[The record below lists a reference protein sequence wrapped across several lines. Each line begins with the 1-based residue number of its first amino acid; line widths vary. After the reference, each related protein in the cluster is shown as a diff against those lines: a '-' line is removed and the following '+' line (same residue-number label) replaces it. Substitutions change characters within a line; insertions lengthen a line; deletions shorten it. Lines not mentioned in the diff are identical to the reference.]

1 MLISQ
6 GTSRYVY
13 DIGNGLIKKIP
24 KDKHGVWQN
33 ESEIRIYNANKYN
46 DLMDFILPLEDY
58 DKNGEWVVQRK
69 CSPLSVDT
77 IYLFKELYD
86 VDWEELCELTHSVR
100 KMLRAHKKKGEP
112 IHTTYEGDNEFLHK
126 FEKYLIDNNINF
138 FEDFRDPTN
147 WGILDGKIYLIDY
160 GMDSITFKKY
170 ISRDEK

>member
-13 DIGNGLIKKIP
+13 DTGDGLIKKIP

-33 ESEIRIYNANKYN
+33 ESEIRIYNANKDN
-46 DLMDFILPLEDY
+46 DLILPLIDY
-58 DKNGEWVVQRK
+58 DENAEWVMQRK
-69 CSPLSVDT
+69 CNPLSVNT
-77 IYLFKELYD
+77 TYLFKELYD
-86 VDWEELCELTHSVR
+86 FDWEELCILAHSVR

-112 IHTTYEGDNEFLHK
+112 IHATYKGDNEFLHK
-126 FEKYLIDNNINF
+126 FEKYLIDNNIDF

-147 WGILDGKIYLIDY
+147 WGLLDGKIYLIDY

-170 ISRDEK
+170 ISKDEQ

>member
-33 ESEIRIYNANKYN
+33 ESEIRIYNANKDN
-46 DLMDFILPLEDY
+46 DLILPLIDY
-58 DKNGEWVVQRK
+58 DENAEWVIQRK
-69 CSPLSVDT
+69 CNPLSVDT
-77 IYLFKELYD
+77 THLFKEIYGF
-86 VDWEELCELTHSVR
+86 DWEELCNLTHSVR
-100 KMLRAHKKKGEP
+100 KMLKAHKKKGEP
-112 IHTTYEGDNEFLHK
+112 IHTTYNGNTEFLRK
-126 FEKYLIDNNINF
+126 FEKYLIDNNIDF

-147 WGILDGKIYLIDY
+147 WGVLDGKIYLIDY

-170 ISRDEK
+170 ISKDEK